1 MSRAGP
7 IAPPPVLGEP
17 RRDPDGIYQALA
29 HLELPCLIV
38 ETARGIGATN
48 SADLDGG
55 RLLAVAAAVLPGRLG
70 APSFLRDHGVRYA
83 YMAGAMAG
91 GIASADL
98 VIPLGRAGLL
108 RSLGAAGFLPDR
120 IEPALIRLLE

>member
-38 ETARGIGATN
+38 ETARGVGATN

-55 RLLAVAAAVLPGRLG
+55 RLLAVAAAVRPGRPG
-70 APSFLRDHGVRYA
+70 APSFLRDPAVRYA
-83 YMAGAMAG
+83 YMAGSMAG
-91 GIASADL
+91 CLASADP
-98 VIPLGRAGLL
+98 VIPPAP
-108 RSLGAAGFLPDR
+108 AAL
-120 IEPALIRLLE
+120 